1 MESYGGKSIAK
12 EGRNSDSGR
21 GPAYGTE
28 AEREGKGESR
38 AGLVR
43 MLPCL
48 EGKRVILTVP
58 FGEGRKDGKG
68 A

>member
-1 MESYGGKSIAK
+1 MEK

-28 AEREGKGESR
+28 AEREGKGESWD
-38 AGLVR
+38 GLAR

-48 EGKRVILTVP
+48 EGKRMILNVP
-58 FGEGRKDGKG
+58 FGKGRKDGEG